1 MEGMTLT
8 QLAERAEVTP
18 RTIRY
23 YIQIGLLPAPGTS
36 GPGAHYDAGYVDR
49 IREIKRLQRAHLP
62 LAEIRKRL
70 VDEEDVGKREQ
81 AAPHAPAPAMAMREP
96 SFAVREDDRM
106 DRETPPP
113 PPSRSQWDRIALGP
127 DIELHVRR
135 PLSRNT
141 NRILEE
147 IVQHAQDL
155 LQEDQPGKA

>member
-8 QLAERAEVTP
+8 QLAERAGVTP

-23 YIQIGLLPAPGTS
+23 YIQIGLLPAPGAS

-49 IREIKRLQRAHLP
+49 VREIKRLQRAHLP

-70 VDEEDVGKREQ
+70 VDVEDAGVREQ
-81 AAPHAPAPAMAMREP
+81 AAPYPPAPAMAMREP
-96 SFAVREDDRM
+96 NFAVRSDDRM
-106 DRETPPP
+106 DLETPP

-147 IVQHAQDL
+147 IVRHAQDL
-155 LQEDQPGKA
+155 LQEDQP